1 MRTADTVGS
10 IPATH
15 PQIPHHKSTDSTA
28 TLEQVYMLGLYALG
42 ATMFN
47 SFSQNTAPP
56 SSHPPKM
63 HLSIPAFPEPVP
75 SPAPSAGRL
84 QVAGATQ
91 PKKNR
96 LRRSI
101 EEHSIRP
108 SHQYPQTQLKPPSSR
123 GRRDG
128 RSFEFLS
135 SARNAPMPPPRANSM
150 ALMNEFSFNASKL
163 GIVGSTLE
171 ADLPPACPLSTQTD
185 LPLTSTPHHLTVLQ
199 EEKKGEYWSPKM
211 PSFSMASNRGRD
223 KRAGSVPETAGVSSS
238 YIPAHHG
245 QMPFASHPQQYTL
258 FLEPR
263 HIPSRKAG
271 GRSRSMSL
279 DVARVARKS
288 FNAMRPK
295 RSSPVSPQAPPLIR
309 TQSSTGYSAAA
320 PPQLDGFS
328 FSDRGQQW
336 ITSPT
341 SPGLMMMCHL
351 PRESQSSS
359 ESDYDSDGEYD
370 YGYDYGHGLGRR
382 HSDSGSSGH
391 GEAPHARM
399 RGDSGGSYASTAPST
414 VVDGCPL
421 VPAPALS
428 SASSMPSAKDH
439 HDQEEEESSDDQD
452 DIEWEQ
458 SQAIR
463 WPCPSQTSFD
473 YAHQDAKPAVPMM
486 HSYAPTFGRPP
497 QFQPQQRDAPPKR
510 VSMSSHFSPSKLL
523 QRGPRRVA
531 SASSLGARSSVSN
544 ESSFGERARR
554 SFSQARSLL
563 TVPSSPLKRNGR
575 ASTSDG
581 ERPTA
586 ALLHPIS
593 TFGLMI
599 SRPCQTTPN
608 QMSAMSGSI
617 RSESFSGSTT
627 TNTNETD
634 SIRYPSLYLATCS
647 ENETGSSG
655 ASSTGRSVDS
665 VISPELAALEELIL
679 TECKFLNDLQLLNHV
694 YVVGL
699 RKLDLITPAS
709 LDKIVSNLDEVMAFS
724 KFLIDCVRAFL
735 PRRPSPA
742 TSVTSN
748 PSQPDSSSWQ
758 QQRRHCKQKSVEEAN
773 APDYL
778 SLSNKL
784 VRELPARMEVFAR
797 YCMNYGEAKERLEF
811 ERDLR
816 PAVATFIELARST
829 NPALQGMDMQQFLV
843 LPVQRV
849 TRYPLLFGCL
859 AKHCDKR
866 QEGNEIREEDEDQ
879 VLDQEAGDALQQK
892 QERNKV
898 IHSNWLRLRDASASI
913 CEITNL
919 AISYQQ
925 RPRPESARPR
935 ATAACRPSMSSPSL
949 PYSGWGR
956 LSMAPALAM
965 MEEREDSRV
974 LASAPTPAS
983 ARAVVQSKPEPRTP
997 SFSLASMTKR
1007 RQTPAASSAGG
1018 DNSSASETTLSNSS
1032 RTSSLLGK
1040 LLKPFRHPTA

>member
-1 MRTADTVGS
+1 
-10 IPATH
+10 
-15 PQIPHHKSTDSTA
+15 
-28 TLEQVYMLGLYALG
+28 
-42 ATMFN
+42 
-47 SFSQNTAPP
+47 
-56 SSHPPKM
+56 
-63 HLSIPAFPEPVP
+63 
-75 SPAPSAGRL
+75 
-84 QVAGATQ
+84 
-91 PKKNR
+91 
-96 LRRSI
+96 
-101 EEHSIRP
+101 
-108 SHQYPQTQLKPPSSR
+108 
-123 GRRDG
+123 
-128 RSFEFLS
+128 
-135 SARNAPMPPPRANSM
+135 MPPPRTNPM
-150 ALMNEFSFNASKL
+150 ALINEFSFNASKL

-171 ADLPPACPLSTQTD
+171 ADLPPASPLSTQTD
-185 LPLTSTPHHLTVLQ
+185 LPLTLTPHHLTVLQ
-199 EEKKGEYWSPKM
+199 EEKKGEYWSRKM

-263 HIPSRKAG
+263 HIPSREAG

-295 RSSPVSPQAPPLIR
+295 RSSPVSPQAPTLMR
-309 TQSSTGYSAAA
+309 THSSTAYSAAA

-328 FSDRGQQW
+328 FSYRGQQW

-341 SPGLMMMCHL
+341 SPGLVMMCDL

-359 ESDYDSDGEYD
+359 DSDYDSNGEYD
-370 YGYDYGHGLGRR
+370 YGYDYGHGLDRR
-382 HSDSGSSGH
+382 HNVSGSSGH

-414 VVDGCPL
+414 VVYGCPV

-428 SASSMPSAKDH
+428 SAFSMPSAKDH
-439 HDQEEEESSDDQD
+439 HEEEEEGSSDDED

-463 WPCPSQTSFD
+463 RPCPSPTSLD

-575 ASTSDG
+575 PSTPDR

-599 SRPCQTTPN
+599 SRPCERTPN
-608 QMSAMSGSI
+608 QMSAMSGST
-617 RSESFSGSTT
+617 RSDSFSGSTT
-627 TNTNETD
+627 TNTNETG
-634 SIRYPSLYLATCS
+634 SIRYPSLYLATSS
-647 ENETGSSG
+647 ENDTG

-694 YVVGL
+694 YVVRL

-709 LDKIVSNLDEVMAFS
+709 LD
-724 KFLIDCVRAFL
+724 
-735 PRRPSPA
+735 
-742 TSVTSN
+742 
-748 PSQPDSSSWQ
+748 
-758 QQRRHCKQKSVEEAN
+758 
-773 APDYL
+773 
-778 SLSNKL
+778 
-784 VRELPARMEVFAR
+784 
-797 YCMNYGEAKERLEF
+797 
-811 ERDLR
+811 
-816 PAVATFIELARST
+816 
-829 NPALQGMDMQQFLV
+829 
-843 LPVQRV
+843 
-849 TRYPLLFGCL
+849 
-859 AKHCDKR
+859 
-866 QEGNEIREEDEDQ
+866 
-879 VLDQEAGDALQQK
+879 
-892 QERNKV
+892 
-898 IHSNWLRLRDASASI
+898 
-913 CEITNL
+913 
-919 AISYQQ
+919 
-925 RPRPESARPR
+925 
-935 ATAACRPSMSSPSL
+935 
-949 PYSGWGR
+949 
-956 LSMAPALAM
+956 
-965 MEEREDSRV
+965 
-974 LASAPTPAS
+974 
-983 ARAVVQSKPEPRTP
+983 
-997 SFSLASMTKR
+997 
-1007 RQTPAASSAGG
+1007 
-1018 DNSSASETTLSNSS
+1018 
-1032 RTSSLLGK
+1032 
-1040 LLKPFRHPTA
+1040 

>member
-1 MRTADTVGS
+1 
-10 IPATH
+10 
-15 PQIPHHKSTDSTA
+15 
-28 TLEQVYMLGLYALG
+28 
-42 ATMFN
+42 
-47 SFSQNTAPP
+47 
-56 SSHPPKM
+56 M

-75 SPAPSAGRL
+75 PPAPSAGRL
-84 QVAGATQ
+84 QVPGATQ

-96 LRRSI
+96 LRRSN

-123 GRRDG
+123 GGRDG
-128 RSFEFLS
+128 RSFELLS
-135 SARNAPMPPPRANSM
+135 SARNAPMPPPRANPI

-171 ADLPPACPLSTQTD
+171 ADLPSASPLSTQTD
-185 LPLTSTPHHLTVLQ
+185 LPLTSTPYHLTVLQ
-199 EEKKGEYWSPKM
+199 EEKKGEYWSRKT

-263 HIPSRKAG
+263 HIPSREAG
-271 GRSRSMSL
+271 GRSRSMSI

-295 RSSPVSPQAPPLIR
+295 RSSP
-309 TQSSTGYSAAA
+309 
-320 PPQLDGFS
+320 LDGFS

-341 SPGLMMMCHL
+341 SPGLMMMCDL

-359 ESDYDSDGEYD
+359 DSDYDSDGEYD
-370 YGYDYGHGLGRR
+370 YGHGLGCR

-414 VVDGCPL
+414 VVDGCPV

-428 SASSMPSAKDH
+428 SAFSMPSAKDH
-439 HDQEEEESSDDQD
+439 HDKEEEDSSDDED

-463 WPCPSQTSFD
+463 RPCPSPTSFD
-473 YAHQDAKPAVPMM
+473 YAHQDAKPAVSIM
-486 HSYAPTFGRPP
+486 HSYALTFGRPP

-523 QRGPRRVA
+523 QCGPCRVA

-575 ASTSDG
+575 PSTSNG

-593 TFGLMI
+593 TFGLMF

-608 QMSAMSGSI
+608 QMSAMSGST
-617 RSESFSGSTT
+617 RSDSFSGSTT
-627 TNTNETD
+627 TNTNETG
-634 SIRYPSLYLATCS
+634 SIRYPSLHLATSS
-647 ENETGSSG
+647 ENDTGSSG

-699 RKLDLITPAS
+699 RKLDLIIPAS

-724 KFLIDCVRAFL
+724 KFLIDC
-735 PRRPSPA
+735 
-742 TSVTSN
+742 
-748 PSQPDSSSWQ
+748 
-758 QQRRHCKQKSVEEAN
+758 QQRRHSKQRSVEEAN

-778 SLSNKL
+778 SLGNKL

-811 ERDLR
+811 KRDLR

-859 AKHCDKR
+859 AKQCDKR

-879 VLDQEAGDALQQK
+879 EAGDALQQR

-898 IHSNWLRLRDASASI
+898 IHSNWLRSRDASASI

-935 ATAACRPSMSSPSL
+935 ATAACRPSTSSPLL

-956 LSMAPALAM
+956 LSMAPGLAM

-974 LASAPTPAS
+974 LVSAPTPAS
-983 ARAVVQSKPEPRTP
+983 ARAVVQPKPQPRTP
-997 SFSLASMTKR
+997 NFSLASMTKR

-1040 LLKPFRHPTA
+1040 LSRPFRHPA

>member
-1 MRTADTVGS
+1 MRTAYTVGS

-28 TLEQVYMLGLYALG
+28 TLEQVCMLGLYALG
-42 ATMFN
+42 ATMLN
-47 SFSQNTAPP
+47 SLSQNTAPP

-84 QVAGATQ
+84 QVPGATQ
-91 PKKNR
+91 TKKNR

-123 GRRDG
+123 GGRDG

-135 SARNAPMPPPRANSM
+135 SARNAPMPPPRTNPM
-150 ALMNEFSFNASKL
+150 ALINEFSFNASKL

-171 ADLPPACPLSTQTD
+171 ADLPPASPLSTQTD
-185 LPLTSTPHHLTVLQ
+185 LSLTSTPHHLTVLQ
-199 EEKKGEYWSPKM
+199 EEKKGEYWSRKM

-223 KRAGSVPETAGVSSS
+223 KRAGSVPETAGVSSP
-238 YIPAHHG
+238 YISAHHG
-245 QMPFASHPQQYTL
+245 QMPFASHPQQNTL

-263 HIPSRKAG
+263 HIPSSEAG

-295 RSSPVSPQAPPLIR
+295 RSSPVSPQAPPLMR
-309 TQSSTGYSAAA
+309 THSSTAYSAAA

-328 FSDRGQQW
+328 FSYRGQQW

-341 SPGLMMMCHL
+341 SPGLMMMCDL

-359 ESDYDSDGEYD
+359 DSDYDSDGEYD
-370 YGYDYGHGLGRR
+370 YGYDYGHGLDRR
-382 HSDSGSSGH
+382 HNVSGSSGH

-399 RGDSGGSYASTAPST
+399 RGNSGGFYASTAPST
-414 VVDGCPL
+414 VVYGCPV
-421 VPAPALS
+421 VPASALS
-428 SASSMPSAKDH
+428 SAFSMPSAKDH
-439 HDQEEEESSDDQD
+439 HDEEEEDSSDDED
-452 DIEWEQ
+452 DIDWEQ

-463 WPCPSQTSFD
+463 RPCPSPTSLD

-486 HSYAPTFGRPP
+486 HSYAPTF
-497 QFQPQQRDAPPKR
+497 

-531 SASSLGARSSVSN
+531 SASSLGARSSVLN

-575 ASTSDG
+575 PSTSDG

-608 QMSAMSGSI
+608 QMSAMSGST
-617 RSESFSGSTT
+617 RSDSFSGSTT
-627 TNTNETD
+627 TNTNETG
-634 SIRYPSLYLATCS
+634 SIRYPSLYLATSS
-647 ENETGSSG
+647 ENDTGSSG

-699 RKLDLITPAS
+699 RKLDLITLAS

-742 TSVTSN
+742 TWVTSN

-758 QQRRHCKQKSVEEAN
+758 QQHRHSKQKSVEEAN

-778 SLSNKL
+778 SLGNKL

-859 AKHCDKR
+859 AKHFDKR
-866 QEGNEIREEDEDQ
+866 QESNEIREEDEDQ
-879 VLDQEAGDALQQK
+879 VLDQEAGDALQQR

-925 RPRPESARPR
+925 KPRPESARPR

-956 LSMAPALAM
+956 LLMAPGLAM

-983 ARAVVQSKPEPRTP
+983 ARAVVQPKPQPRTP

-1018 DNSSASETTLSNSS
+1018 DDSSASETTSSNSS